1 MRNIPVWVYALVMAL
16 VTYIIRAVPFTLFRR
31 TIKSTFIKS
40 LLFYLPYAVLAA
52 MTVPAIFTDAPSM
65 VSGIVAF
72 VSALIFAVMGKSL
85 LFVAI
90 AASAGAFIVLAAV
103 IHNSIGCLSG
113 YWLTRLAG
121 KWLPLDERDA
131 RTVAIEVGMQNGGMA
146 GALATDVLKSAVAA
160 LPANVFSIWMNFSGS
175 IIASFWSKRSPK

>member
-16 VTYIIRAVPFTLFRR
+16 VTYIIRALPFTLFRK
-31 TIKSTFIKS
+31 TIKSTFIRS

-90 AASAGAFIVLAAV
+90 AASAGAFIAEMLMK
-103 IHNSIGCLSG
+103 IL
-113 YWLTRLAG
+113 
-121 KWLPLDERDA
+121 
-131 RTVAIEVGMQNGGMA
+131 
-146 GALATDVLKSAVAA
+146 
-160 LPANVFSIWMNFSGS
+160 
-175 IIASFWSKRSPK
+175 